1 MVKGIIIG
9 ILSALFVMFI
19 VFLLDVYT
27 FMSKE
32 QPVRDYEQ
40 DIELNNVKRKIDF
53 NYDYTTDKLDKVL
66 NELKT
71 PIEDMQKDINDIKVD
86 VRMTKKVIKFMGST
100 LKEMKKYQMIFNNY
114 LAYDKD
120 TVLLLTKEK
129 K

>member
-86 VRMTKKVIKFMGST
+86 VRMTKKVVKFMGST

-114 LAYDKD
+114 LASDKD
-120 TVLLLTKEK
+120 TVLLLTKDK